1 MTERREEEEEGR
13 HLKIFEKGS
22 LETQI
27 RGARTGRERGNVRGR
42 GEGKKSDRGGDKNA
56 AA

>member
-1 MTERREEEEEGR
+1 M
-13 HLKIFEKGS
+13 KIFEKGS
-22 LETQI
+22 VETQI